1 LTALENHEISVSGF
15 LLYLPIKA
23 VSMAGAGAT
32 FFLFYLLK
40 FG

>member
-1 LTALENHEISVSGF
+1 LRALENHEIRVSGF

>member
-1 LTALENHEISVSGF
+1 LRALENHERSVPGF

-23 VSMAGAGAT
+23 VSMAGAGAA